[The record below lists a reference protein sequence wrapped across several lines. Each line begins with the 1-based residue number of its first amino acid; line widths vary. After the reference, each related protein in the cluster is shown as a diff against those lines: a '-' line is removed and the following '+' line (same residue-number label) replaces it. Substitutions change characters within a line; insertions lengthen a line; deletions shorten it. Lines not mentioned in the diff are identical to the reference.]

1 MSGPDPTA
9 EDGGPNTLL
18 EVFPGAFLFG
28 GLAAVAGGFLRVSA
42 AADRL
47 GEEAGSIERVAVA
60 AAWVDH
66 LAEALFASTLA
77 MLLVTSGR
85 RSPRRSVK
93 AAVAAMTVV
102 LMLTHLTG
110 FPGGAGA
117 AGLTLASAGAAVVL
131 AAGLITADRLGFRGR
146 VALVAGLVLGVGP
159 AWWTAATVRA
169 DAPGIPVRVVLY
181 DLVAAPDLFETVEA
195 RADAPPGPGVLT
207 PAVDQQTDTGDK
219 PALILPPPAAQVMT
233 VPATAGSVR
242 LMAAVGADGSVVQR
256 LPRGLEALRVRYRI
270 LVDGEEAW
278 SEVVE
283 HRRMPPGVWDTS
295 VFRWRHVAGPD
306 GPGLAVRAGQSLR
319 FETAL
324 LWDSEEE
331 RALVE
336 GLAGESL
343 QLGFGGVTLEKEFRE
358 PRALATPEAPNVVYV
373 VMDTLRRDRVGLYG
387 YGRPTTPRLDAFA
400 REGLVF
406 EDAYTTSSWT
416 WPSTASLLTGRLP
429 DSHGVK
435 SSKACT
441 LSQRLPTLP
450 EALQARGYSTAAFV
464 GNPIVEPNRYFD
476 QGFETFSVEVPRF
489 RMSDEVMPP
498 ALDWL
503 EVHAPV
509 RFFLYLHLVDPH
521 MPLEPLGEHM
531 KRLVVPKPELFKGTV
546 QDTFRQFQKLTL
558 APGGVNED
566 GTPRF
571 AKLPP
576 RQLDYISSVYD
587 AAVATGDHYLG
598 LVLDELELLGLSDRT
613 VIAFTSDHGEAL
625 FDHKDIAHGQSL
637 HPELIE
643 VPLVLAGPG
652 LPVGVRSEVPV
663 SNRHLAHTLAVI
675 GGALLDAPHAP
686 LMLADPASIEP
697 HAVYSST
704 THGQWNFRPGRQ
716 AINGVREGA
725 WSLHHA
731 PTGTDFRV
739 PAAEASPEGQLRLY
753 DIRVDPG
760 EQEDVA
766 GQHPKVA
773 EELRRQLLSELERQ
787 RRSRGTKVTLGAGS
801 STLDLLDDIGYTI
814 GKE

>member
-278 SEVVE
+278 SEVVQ

-521 MPLEPLGEHM
+521 TPHRPHPGEAARLELP
-531 KRLVVPKPELFKGTV
+531 
-546 QDTFRQFQKLTL
+546 
-558 APGGVNED
+558 
-566 GTPRF
+566 
-571 AKLPP
+571 LPP
-576 RQLDYISSVYD
+576 AGWPERGLDGVPSDPTPSEAVIDYTHQLYD
-587 AAVATGDHYLG
+587 ASVATGDRWFGELLDALDRLG
-598 LVLDELELLGLSDRT
+598 LTEKTIV
-613 VIAFTSDHGEAL
+613 VFTSDHGEEL
-625 FDHKDIAHGQSL
+625 FDHGRHG
-637 HPELIE
+637 HGHEVYDEL
-643 VPLVLAGPG
+643 VRAPLVMRGPG
-652 LPVGVRSEVPV
+652 IPAARRVGVV
-663 SNRHLAHTLAVI
+663 SNRHLPTTLAALT
-675 GGALLDAPHAP
+675 GASLRTPGVQYHLVDDELPDEALFETTKGVWGMARYQQLYGLRRGSRVTHLRVVPSAEDPLGPAEPAKGDVRTFDVVGDPRQQSDMVRMLPDRGAADAARIRE
-686 LMLADPASIEP
+686 L
-697 HAVYSST
+697 
-704 THGQWNFRPGRQ
+704 
-716 AINGVREGA
+716 VREADESRPPLVLGVGA
-725 WSLHHA
+725 QGQEQL
-731 PTGTDFRV
+731 
-739 PAAEASPEGQLRLY
+739 EA
-753 DIRVDPG
+753 
-760 EQEDVA
+760 
-766 GQHPKVA
+766 
-773 EELRRQLLSELERQ
+773 
-787 RRSRGTKVTLGAGS
+787 
-801 STLDLLDDIGYTI
+801 IGYADKTDR
-814 GKE
+814 

>member
-521 MPLEPLGEHM
+521 TPHRPHPGEAARLELP
-531 KRLVVPKPELFKGTV
+531 
-546 QDTFRQFQKLTL
+546 
-558 APGGVNED
+558 
-566 GTPRF
+566 
-571 AKLPP
+571 LPP
-576 RQLDYISSVYD
+576 AGWPERGLDGVPSDPMPSEAVIDYTHQLYD
-587 AAVATGDHYLG
+587 ASVATGDRWFGELLDALDRLG
-598 LVLDELELLGLSDRT
+598 LTEKTIV
-613 VIAFTSDHGEAL
+613 VFTSDHGEEL
-625 FDHKDIAHGQSL
+625 FDHGRHG
-637 HPELIE
+637 HGHEVYDEL
-643 VPLVLAGPG
+643 VRAPLVMRGPG
-652 LPVGVRSEVPV
+652 IPAARRVGVV
-663 SNRHLAHTLAVI
+663 SNRHLPTTLAALT
-675 GGALLDAPHAP
+675 GASLRTPGVQYHLVDDELPDEALFETTKGVWGMARYQQLYGLRRGSRVTHLRVVPSAEDP
-686 LMLADPASIEP
+686 LGPAEPAKGDLRTFDVVADP
-697 HAVYSST
+697 
-704 THGQWNFRPGRQ
+704 RQ
-716 AINGVREGA
+716 QSDMVRMLPDRGA
-725 WSLHHA
+725 A
-731 PTGTDFRV
+731 
-739 PAAEASPEGQLRLY
+739 
-753 DIRVDPG
+753 
-760 EQEDVA
+760 DVA
-766 GQHPKVA
+766 RIRELVQEADESRPPLVLGVGAQGQ
-773 EELRRQLLSELERQ
+773 EQLE
-787 RRSRGTKVTLGAGS
+787 A
-801 STLDLLDDIGYTI
+801 IGYADKTDR
-814 GKE
+814 

>member
-1 MSGPDPTA
+1 M
-9 EDGGPNTLL
+9 
-18 EVFPGAFLFG
+18 GAITGALT
-28 GLAAVAGGFLRVSA
+28 GLAGAVLLFLTRRAIEQGTYLPVLDVVLAWQKVLPVQLGLGAIAGLAVSLSGSRGVVARLLGWAVAGTCFG
-42 AADRL
+42 
-47 GEEAGSIERVAVA
+47 
-60 AAWVDH
+60 
-66 LAEALFASTLA
+66 
-77 MLLVTSGR
+77 LVTSNLWSDSIPSLLHHVR
-85 RSPRRSVK
+85 WFSRQL
-93 AAVAAMTVV
+93 AY
-102 LMLTHLTG
+102 LEI
-110 FPGGAGA
+110 
-117 AGLTLASAGAAVVL
+117 GLL
-131 AAGLITADRLGFRGR
+131 AALGLSTLLLTRQAASRLSTSRALSLLG
-146 VALVAGLVLGVGP
+146 VALVGLYLLPLHGGRLLTRLGGGTIQITEVVREIAVEPDAWRVQSAHPFADPSVGVISPSRDYRLDAGELPSIVM
-159 AWWTAATVRA
+159 
-169 DAPGIPVRVVLY
+169 
-181 DLVAAPDLFETVEA
+181 
-195 RADAPPGPGVLT
+195 
-207 PAVDQQTDTGDK
+207 
-219 PALILPPPAAQVMT
+219 PPPASLSFT
-233 VPATAGSVR
+233 VRPEDGPTVLR
-242 LMAAVGADGSVVQR
+242 FAAGADRELDSPRTKR
-256 LPRGLEALRVRYRI
+256 LLDRATGGRRFAIRFRVLRNGEVISKHLEPAVLEQLRSRSQGNRRWI
-270 LVDGEEAW
+270 RQEPGEDIQVA
-278 SEVVE
+278 
-283 HRRMPPGVWDTS
+283 PGDVIT
-295 VFRWRHVAGPD
+295 
-306 GPGLAVRAGQSLR
+306 L
-319 FETAL
+319 ETAVVGL
-324 LWDSEEE
+324 PEEVAE
-331 RALVE
+331 KLPV
-336 GLAGESL
+336 LKV
-343 QLGFGGVTLEKEFRE
+343 GFGEVTLERSRQV
-358 PRALATPEAPNVVYV
+358 PAQTATEDAPNIVLIVQ
-373 VMDTLRRDRVGLYG
+373 DTMRADRSSTYG
-387 YGRPTTPRLDAFA
+387 YGRTTTPHLSRLADRGVLYEHA
-400 REGLVF
+400 RST
-406 EDAYTTSSWT
+406 ASWT
-416 WPSTASLLTGRLP
+416 WPATASLLTGLQP
-429 DSHGVK
+429 EAHGVTDDD
-435 SSKACT
+435 ACYLTASNRT
-441 LSQRLPTLP
+441 LA
-450 EALQARGYSTAAFV
+450 EALQERGLVTGAFTC
-464 GNPIVEPNRYFD
+464 NPLVSEQKNFD
-476 QGFETFSVEVPRF
+476 QGFNTFKNDPQRF
-489 RMSDEVMPP
+489 VKTDRIIGDVRS
-498 ALDWL
+498 WL
-503 EVHAPV
+503 QLHRSQ

-716 AINGVREGA
+716 TINGVREGA

-739 PAAEASPEGQLRLY
+739 PATEASPEGQLRLY

-766 GQHPKVA
+766 GQHPEVA